1 MNTKLFLSA
10 IILLLSLTVV
20 AQQQNPD
27 QDEQFATVF
36 GNQQDALGGY
46 VSLGFGNTI
55 INDNNA
61 LFGQFRLAARLGHS
75 FSIGIAG
82 AGFSDWLYG
91 LNHDRPD
98 ISPDGYF
105 IEGGYGGLLLEPVF
119 APDFPVHL
127 SFPVLIGAGGVAFSE
142 ETEEYDWEDFEY
154 DSGHQI
160 LTSDAFFVIEP
171 GVELEFNLSRYI
183 RMGAGI
189 SYRFTNAIDIE
200 GSREYLLNGLSGSL
214 NLKLGIF

>member
-1 MNTKLFLSA
+1 MNARLLLSVFV
-10 IILLLSLTVV
+10 LLLSLTVV
-20 AQQQNPD
+20 GQQNNPV

-36 GNQQDALGGY
+36 GNQQADLGGY

-98 ISPDGYF
+98 MSPDGYF
-105 IEGGYGGLLLEPVF
+105 IEGGYGGILLEPVF
-119 APDFPVHL
+119 APNFPVHL
-127 SFPVLIGAGGVAFSE
+127 SFPVLIGAGGVALSE
-142 ETEEYDWEDFEY
+142 ETEKYDWDDFEY
-154 DSGHQI
+154 ETGHFV
-160 LTSDAFFVIEP
+160 LASDAFLVIEP
-171 GVELEFNLSRYI
+171 GIELEFNLSRYV

-200 GSREYLLNGLSGSL
+200 GSREYLLNGLSGSV
-214 NLKLGIF
+214 NLKLGVF